1 MVPIIYLRADAPARI
16 VKGVLQG
23 IILYDLWDTQMPM
36 YPYQTNIEVS
46 ELHVDEVIEALEDS
60 GIRWIYDE

>member
-16 VKGVLQG
+16 VKEVLAG

-46 ELHVDEVIEALEDS
+46 ELHVDEVIEA
-60 GIRWIYDE
+60 

>member
-1 MVPIIYLRADAPARI
+1 MVQIIYLRADAPARI
-16 VKGVLQG
+16 VKEVLAG

-36 YPYQTNIEVS
+36 LPYQTNIEVS